1 MNSKEI
7 KWIEK
12 LKTPIELRTLRLNSI
27 TFALLS
33 LAMFFTSI
41 ISKNKLW
48 FVSCAEI
55 YYIVALL
62 FFYNYYKRLGT
73 IFVGVDGNLAEAFNS
88 YLLDSNTFGA
98 EKTFYKKYDKLIG
111 YSVKETSNIINT
123 SYYKFCETIICWFL
137 FISVISIFIIVK
149 FWRNYMELPYL
160 IAMAVFMPVTYIAI
174 IFSRKHI
181 EKIITANKDIN
192 TKLKRIDEI

>member
-1 MNSKEI
+1 MNSKEN

-27 TFALLS
+27 AFTLLS

-48 FVSCAEI
+48 FISCAEI
-55 YYIVALL
+55 YYMVALL

-73 IFVGVDGNLAEAFNS
+73 IFVGVSLNLIEVFDS
-88 YLLDSNTFGA
+88 YILDSNTLNV

-111 YSVKETSNIINT
+111 YNIKEAEDIIDR

-137 FISVISIFIIVK
+137 FISIISIFMIVK

-160 IAMAVFMPVTYIAI
+160 IAISVFMIATYVSI
-174 IFSRKHI
+174 ISSRKHI

-192 TKLKRIDEI
+192 AKLKRIDEI